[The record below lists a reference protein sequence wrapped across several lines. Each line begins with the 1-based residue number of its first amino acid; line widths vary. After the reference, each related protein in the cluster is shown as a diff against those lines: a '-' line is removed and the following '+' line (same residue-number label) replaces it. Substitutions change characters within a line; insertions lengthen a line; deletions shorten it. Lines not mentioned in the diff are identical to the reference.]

1 LPGQKG
7 RGAEGAA
14 KPFSAAEG
22 RLEVGR
28 IVKAH
33 GIRGEVVVEAVTN
46 RAERFAAG
54 AVLYDGERAFTVRR
68 ASPQGGPD
76 PAGRMTRARWIV
88 SFDGV
93 DDRNSAERLR
103 DTVLTAEPLD
113 HDAAAS
119 DELWVHELVGS
130 ELFDR
135 DGRALGRVTAVEANP
150 ASDLLVLE
158 SGHLVPM
165 VFVVEAAAGRVVV
178 DPPAGL
184 LD

>member
-1 LPGQKG
+1 VTGD
-7 RGAEGAA
+7 
-14 KPFSAAEG
+14 

-33 GIRGEVVVEAVTN
+33 GIRGEVVVEAVSN
-46 RAERFAAG
+46 RPERFSPG
-54 AVLYDGERAFTVRR
+54 AVLYDDDRPMPVRR
-68 ASPQGGPD
+68 ATPQGGPD
-76 PAGRMTRARWIV
+76 PAGRMSRPRWIV
-88 SFDGV
+88 SFEGI
-93 DDRNSAERLR
+93 DDRNTAERLR
-103 DTVLTAEPLD
+103 GTVLSGDPLD
-113 HDAAAS
+113 GGEDDDH
-119 DELWVHELVGS
+119 LWVHELVGS

-135 DGRALGRVTAVEANP
+135 TGRAFGRVTAVEANP

-165 VFVVEAAAGRVVV
+165 VFVVDTAEGRVVI

>member
-1 LPGQKG
+1 MTGD
-7 RGAEGAA
+7 
-14 KPFSAAEG
+14 

-33 GIRGEVVVEAVTN
+33 GIRGEVVVEAVSN
-46 RAERFAAG
+46 RPERFAAG
-54 AVLYDGERAFTVRR
+54 AELHAGDRRFVVRR

-76 PAGRMTRARWIV
+76 PAGRVSRARWIV
-88 SFDGV
+88 SFEGV
-93 DDRNSAERLR
+93 DDRNEAERLR
-103 DTVLTAEPLD
+103 GTMLAGDPLD
-113 HDAAAS
+113 YEDGS

-130 ELFDR
+130 ELFDPS
-135 DGRALGRVTAVEANP
+135 GRALGRVTAVEANP

-158 SGHLVPM
+158 DGHLVPM
-165 VFVVEAAAGRVVV
+165 VFVVEATEGRVVV